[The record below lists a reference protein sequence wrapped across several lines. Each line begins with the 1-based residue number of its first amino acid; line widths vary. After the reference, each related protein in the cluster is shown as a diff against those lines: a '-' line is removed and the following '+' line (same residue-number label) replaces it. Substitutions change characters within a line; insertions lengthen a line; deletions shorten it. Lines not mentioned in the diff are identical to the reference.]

1 MLELFGTWGKEI
13 SKEEWLKQIWKM
25 CVCVFVYTYI
35 YYSYTT
41 LGWHFKAYISWYNVV
56 DDDSSVLC
64 FVFCMLI
71 WTHRHISRSRNHD
84 EDKWHSIILVDSSMK
99 IPYSITAYLPLPG
112 TKLLKLWLMSN
123 ILYFIID
130 CGVHKIWQQKKFSE
144 HAGTRN

>member
-1 MLELFGTWGKEI
+1 MRERDLQSGVTEADLE
-13 SKEEWLKQIWKM
+13 M

-71 WTHRHISRSRNHD
+71 WTHHHISRSRNHD
-84 EDKWHSIILVDSSMK
+84 EDKWHSIFLVDGSMK
-99 IPYSITAYLPLPG
+99 IPCNISAYLPLAG

-123 ILYFIID
+123 ILYLIID
-130 CGVHKIWQQKKFSE
+130 CGVHKIWQQKEFFE